1 LATIQE
7 AAITHS
13 DYLAIIDAYGGHFKI
28 REFNI
33 QDAIGR
39 MVDIPD
45 YTAPPQSGLKNTP
58 GVLTFRR
65 MLTLLVVRQHPAEFV
80 HSLFFWFWFLWWF
93 LNQSPNGTNNS
104 KNATNHT
111 SFLRKTVRIE
121 V

>member
-1 LATIQE
+1 
-7 AAITHS
+7 
-13 DYLAIIDAYGGHFKI
+13 
-28 REFNI
+28 
-33 QDAIGR
+33 

-45 YTAPPQSGLKNTP
+45 YTASSIRLNQNTTGL
-58 GVLTFRR
+58 LTFQR
-65 MLTLLVVRQHPAEFV
+65 MLTLLVVRQYPAEFV
-80 HSLFFWFWFLWWF
+80 QSLFFWFWFLWWF